1 MTELKAVI
9 NLYSKNS
16 PLLKVYYY
24 YFWLLLMAL
33 LSRAEPH
40 ISGTEQALSTVLLNE
55 EILKRQSED
64 YNHTPANLSAEER

>member
-9 NLYSKNS
+9 NLYSKKS
-16 PLLKVYYY
+16 LLHLKFF
-24 YFWLLLMAL
+24 FWLLLMTL

-40 ISGTEQALSTVLLNE
+40 ISGTEQALSTELLNE